1 MRQTGTCRGFEF
13 GPALRVLRAARGM
26 SQMETASAARIDAKF
41 ISHIETGKMLPSEAW
56 EQRLR
61 AALGWTPEV
70 DAALDALAEAL
81 AAGREEA
88 A

>member
-1 MRQTGTCRGFEF
+1 MNYATRVK
-13 GPALRVLRAARGM
+13 VLRTAQGL
-26 SQMETASAARIDAKF
+26 SQAELAEASGIANFDLSK
-41 ISHIETGKMLPSEAW
+41 IETGKMLPSEAW

-70 DAALDALAEAL
+70 DAALEALAEAL
-81 AAGREEA
+81 AAGREKA